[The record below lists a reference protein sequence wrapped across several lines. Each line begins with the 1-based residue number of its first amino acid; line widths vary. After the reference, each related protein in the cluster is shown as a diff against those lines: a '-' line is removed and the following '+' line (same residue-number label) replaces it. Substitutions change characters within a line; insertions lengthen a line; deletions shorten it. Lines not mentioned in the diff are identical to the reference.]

1 MPPTPALVVFAIL
14 AATILLFVSERLRL
28 DVVAL
33 LALLALTLTGI
44 LAPEEA
50 LAGFADPIVLMIA
63 GLFVVGDG
71 LFQTGVARAMGRLPA
86 KLAGDSEV
94 RLLVVIM
101 ILVALLSG
109 VMSSTGTVAVMLPVV
124 VGLAWGRNL
133 SPSKLLIPL
142 SVASLLGGM
151 LTLIGTAPNI
161 VVSQHLESLG
171 REGFGMFTF
180 TPVGIAMVVAGVT
193 FMALVGRR
201 FLPDRPSPARPAPTD
216 ALTLS
221 ELAGEWALAPTLFR
235 VRVEPG
241 SPLEGTT
248 LRDAE
253 LPARFGVTVTEIREG
268 PTAERRRRPRRG
280 PALPGGAGSA
290 ASPRGVKR
298 DAPAP
303 GGAAGPAPGGG
314 APGDGPPGDG
324 GPDPAVEPAA
334 IPALAETPL
343 RPGLE
348 LILQGSPDG
357 VHRMVARMGVRL
369 LDEGVE
375 GDPTAPETGM
385 AEVLLTP
392 RSRLLGQTLKE
403 VRFRD
408 RYQLGVVGIKRMG
421 ELVTPTGEDPVLG
434 DVTLRFG
441 DTLLVQGPW
450 EKVRHLERE
459 RRDFIVAMAPREMS
473 DALAP
478 LGRAPVAVGIMVGM
492 MVLLT
497 LGLVPAVTAVLLAAV
512 AMVLAGCVT
521 VEDAYRSVNWESVV
535 LIAGILPMA
544 TALEKTGGMA
554 WLVEV
559 LSGALDGAGPLLLLA
574 AVFILTSALS
584 QVISNTATAVL
595 LAPIASSLA
604 LGIGARPEPFLMAL
618 AVAASTAFATPVASP
633 VNTLVLGPGG
643 YRFGDFFKVGVLL
656 QGVILVVTLLL
667 VPLLFPF

>member
-1 MPPTPALVVFAIL
+1 MPSSALLVFGIL
-14 AATILLFVSERLRL
+14 AVTILLFVSERLRL

-44 LAPEEA
+44 LTAEEA

-124 VGLAWGRNL
+124 MGLAWARDL

-142 SVASLLGGM
+142 SVASILGGM

-171 REGFGMFTF
+171 REGFGMFAF
-180 TPVGIAMVVAGVT
+180 TPVGLAMVVAGVT

-201 FLPDRPSPARPAPTD
+201 FLPDRPSPSRPAASTD
-216 ALTLS
+216 APTLS
-221 ELAGEWALAPTLFR
+221 DLADDWELAPTLFR
-235 VRVEPG
+235 VRIDPG
-241 SPLEGTT
+241 SALVGTT
-248 LRDAE
+248 LGDAE
-253 LPARFGVTVTEIREG
+253 LPARFGVTVTQILEG
-268 PTAERRRRPRRG
+268 PAEERKRRPRRG
-280 PALPGGAGSA
+280 PTLPTRGGPGG
-290 ASPRGVKR
+290 PVE
-298 DAPAP
+298 
-303 GGAAGPAPGGG
+303 GA
-314 APGDGPPGDG
+314 
-324 GPDPAVEPAA
+324 VV
-334 IPALAETPL
+334 PALAATTL
-343 RPGLE
+343 TAGQVLV
-348 LILQGSPDG
+348 LQGSPDG
-357 VHRMVARMGVRL
+357 VHRMVARLAVRL
-369 LDEGVE
+369 LDEGLE
-375 GDPTAPETGM
+375 GDSTAPETGM
-385 AEVLLTP
+385 AEVLLAP
-392 RSRLLGQTLKE
+392 RARLLGRTLKE
-403 VRFRD
+403 IRFRD
-408 RYQLGVVGIKRMG
+408 RYQLGVVGIKRLG
-421 ELVTPTGEDPVLG
+421 ELVGEGPGGAKLG
-434 DVTLRFG
+434 DVPLRFG

-450 EKVRHLERE
+450 EKIRHLERE

-478 LGRAPVAVGIMVGM
+478 LGRAPVAVVIMLGM
-492 MVLLT
+492 MALLT
-497 LGLVPAVTAVLLAAV
+497 LGVVPAVTAVLLAAV
-512 AMVLAGCVT
+512 AMVLSGCLT

-544 TALEKTGGMA
+544 TALEKTGGMD
-554 WLVEV
+554 WLVVV
-559 LSGALDGAGPLLLLA
+559 LSGGLEGAGPLLLLA
-574 AVFILTSALS
+574 AIFILTSALS

-604 LGIGARPEPFLMAL
+604 LGIGARPEPFLMTL

-656 QGVILVVTLLL
+656 QAVILVITVIL

>member
-1 MPPTPALVVFAIL
+1 MTASIALVYGIL
-14 AATILLFVSERLRL
+14 LGTILLFVSERLRL

-33 LALLALTLTGI
+33 MALLGLTITGI
-44 LAPEEA
+44 LTPEEA
-50 LAGFADPIVLMIA
+50 LAGFADPVVLMIA
-63 GLFVVGDG
+63 ALFVVGDG

-94 RLLVVIM
+94 RLIVVIM

-124 VGLAWGRNL
+124 MGLAWARDI

-171 REGFGMFTF
+171 REGFGMFAF
-180 TPVGIAMVVAGVT
+180 TPVGLAMVVAGVA

-201 FLPDRPSPARPAPTD
+201 FLPDRPSPSRPAASAD
-216 ALTLS
+216 APTLS
-221 ELAGEWALAPTLFR
+221 DLADDWELALTLFR
-235 VRVEPG
+235 VRIDPG
-241 SPLEGTT
+241 SALVGST
-248 LRDAE
+248 LGDAE
-253 LPARFGVTVTEIREG
+253 LPARFGVTVTEILEG
-268 PTAERRRRPRRG
+268 SQEERKRRPRRV
-280 PALPGGAGSA
+280 PTLPKRSGAGGGDE
-290 ASPRGVKR
+290 GV
-298 DAPAP
+298 
-303 GGAAGPAPGGG
+303 
-314 APGDGPPGDG
+314 
-324 GPDPAVEPAA
+324 VV
-334 IPALAETPL
+334 PALATTTL
-343 RPGLE
+343 AAGQVLV
-348 LILQGSPDG
+348 LQGSPDG
-357 VHRMVARMGVRL
+357 VHRMVARLGVRL

-375 GDPTAPETGM
+375 GDPTAPDTGM
-385 AEVLLTP
+385 AEILLAP
-392 RSRLLGQTLKE
+392 RARLLGRTLKE
-403 VRFRD
+403 IRFRD
-408 RYQLGVVGIKRMG
+408 RYQLGVVGIKR
-421 ELVTPTGEDPVLG
+421 LG
-434 DVTLRFG
+434 NLIPGDIRDVPLRFG
-441 DTLLVQGPW
+441 DTLLVTGPW
-450 EKVRHLERE
+450 EKIRLLERE
-459 RRDFIVAMAPREMS
+459 RRDFIVAMAPREMP

-478 LGRAPVAVGIMVGM
+478 LKRAPVAVAIMLGM
-492 MVLLT
+492 MALLT
-497 LGLVPAVTAVLLAAV
+497 LGVVPAVTAVLLAAV
-512 AMVLAGCVT
+512 AMVLTGCVT

-544 TALEKTGGMA
+544 TALEKTGGMD

-559 LSGALDGAGPLLLLA
+559 MSGVMEGAGPLLLLA
-574 AVFILTSALS
+574 AIFILTSALS

-604 LGIGARPEPFLMAL
+604 LGIGARPEPFLMTL

-656 QGVILVVTLLL
+656 QLLVLAVTVVL

>member
-1 MPPTPALVVFAIL
+1 MTPGALLVFGIL
-14 AATILLFVSERLRL
+14 AVTIVLFVSERLRL

-44 LAPEEA
+44 LTAEEA
-50 LAGFADPIVLMIA
+50 LAGFADPVVLMIA

-101 ILVALLSG
+101 LLVALLSG

-124 VGLAWGRNL
+124 MGLAWARNL

-171 REGFGMFTF
+171 REGFGMFAF
-180 TPVGIAMVVAGVT
+180 TPVGIAMVIAGVA

-201 FLPDRPSPARPAPTD
+201 FLPDRPSPSRPAGTD
-216 ALTLS
+216 APTLS
-221 ELAGEWALAPTLFR
+221 ELAGDWALAPTLFR
-235 VRVEPG
+235 VRIDAG
-241 SPLEGTT
+241 STLVGTT
-248 LRDAE
+248 LGDAE
-253 LPARFGVTVTEIREG
+253 LPAQFGVTVTEILEG
-268 PTAERRRRPRRG
+268 AGKERDARGKLRRRG
-280 PALPGGAGSA
+280 PPLPDVAGLGRRGGQGSE
-290 ASPRGVKR
+290 PGVL
-298 DAPAP
+298 
-303 GGAAGPAPGGG
+303 
-314 APGDGPPGDG
+314 
-324 GPDPAVEPAA
+324 
-334 IPALAETPL
+334 PALATTT
-343 RPGLE
+343 LE
-348 LILQGSPDG
+348 AGQELVLQGSPDG
-357 VHRMVARMGVRL
+357 VHRMVARLGVSL
-369 LDEGVE
+369 LDEGME

-385 AEVLLTP
+385 AEVLLAP
-392 RSRLLGQTLKE
+392 RSRLLGRTLKE
-403 VRFRD
+403 SRFRD
-408 RYQLGVVGIKRMG
+408 RYQLGVVGIKR
-421 ELVTPTGEDPVLG
+421 LG
-434 DVTLRFG
+434 DLVPGDIREVPLRFG
-441 DTLLVQGPW
+441 DTLLVKGPW
-450 EKVRHLERE
+450 EKIRHLERE

-478 LGRAPVAVGIMVGM
+478 LARAPVAVAIMLGM
-492 MVLLT
+492 MALLT
-497 LGLVPAVTAVLLAAV
+497 LGVVPAVTAVLLAAV
-512 AMVLAGCVT
+512 AMVLTGCVT

-544 TALEKTGGMA
+544 TALDKTGGMA
-554 WLVEV
+554 WLVTI
-559 LSGALDGAGPLLLLA
+559 LSGVMEGAGPLLLLA
-574 AVFILTSALS
+574 AIFVLTSALS

-604 LGIGARPEPFLMAL
+604 MGIGARPEPFLMTL

-656 QGVILVVTLLL
+656 QGVILVITVLL

>member
-1 MPPTPALVVFAIL
+1 MPSSALLVFGIL
-14 AATILLFVSERLRL
+14 AVTILLFVSERLRL

-44 LAPEEA
+44 LTAEEA

-124 VGLAWGRNL
+124 MGLAWARDL

-171 REGFGMFTF
+171 REGFGMFAF
-180 TPVGIAMVVAGVT
+180 TPVGLAMVVAGVT

-201 FLPDRPSPARPAPTD
+201 FLPDRPSPSRPAASTD
-216 ALTLS
+216 APTLS
-221 ELAGEWALAPTLFR
+221 DLADDWELAPTLFR
-235 VRVEPG
+235 VRIDPG
-241 SPLEGTT
+241 SALVGTT
-248 LRDAE
+248 LGDAE
-253 LPARFGVTVTEIREG
+253 LPARFGVTVTQILEG
-268 PTAERRRRPRRG
+268 PAEERKRRPRRG
-280 PALPGGAGSA
+280 PTLPTRGGPGG
-290 ASPRGVKR
+290 PVE
-298 DAPAP
+298 
-303 GGAAGPAPGGG
+303 GA
-314 APGDGPPGDG
+314 
-324 GPDPAVEPAA
+324 VV
-334 IPALAETPL
+334 PALAATTL
-343 RPGLE
+343 TAGQVLV
-348 LILQGSPDG
+348 LQGSPDG
-357 VHRMVARMGVRL
+357 VHRMVARLAVRL
-369 LDEGVE
+369 LDEGLE
-375 GDPTAPETGM
+375 GDSTAPETGM
-385 AEVLLTP
+385 AEVLLAP
-392 RSRLLGQTLKE
+392 RARLLGRTLKE
-403 VRFRD
+403 IRFRD
-408 RYQLGVVGIKRMG
+408 RYQLGVVGIKRLG
-421 ELVTPTGEDPVLG
+421 ELVGEGPGGAKLG
-434 DVTLRFG
+434 DVPLRFG

-450 EKVRHLERE
+450 EKIRHLERE

-478 LGRAPVAVGIMVGM
+478 LGRAPVAVVIMLGM
-492 MVLLT
+492 MALLT
-497 LGLVPAVTAVLLAAV
+497 LGVVPAVTAVLLAAV
-512 AMVLAGCVT
+512 AMVLSGCLT

-544 TALEKTGGMA
+544 TALEKTGGMD
-554 WLVEV
+554 WLVVV
-559 LSGALDGAGPLLLLA
+559 LSGGLEGAGPLLLLA
-574 AVFILTSALS
+574 AIFILTSALS

-604 LGIGARPEPFLMAL
+604 LGIGARPEPFLMTL

-656 QGVILVVTLLL
+656 QAVILVITVIL